1 VTAAGYRCEIDA
13 ELQAATEQL
22 QSHDWVRCAMVI
34 PPQAAASIR
43 ATIVVVPSEAG
54 VKVLRRHGKRF
65 LVHRWEQQV
74 GAGDGIHWA
83 LLNDLPASG
92 AAVLERLHETRLFP
106 RILGDAKAAAHEIEL
121 LVEVPYD
128 LDIFEG
134 HFPSI
139 PIVPGVVQVGWAV
152 NAARSRL
159 GLSGR
164 FLSLEKIKFR
174 RIVRPGDRL
183 LLKLQ
188 YDPRRAQLRFR
199 FSDGSTLVS
208 SGEVLLAVADA

>member
-1 VTAAGYRCEIDA
+1 MTAVGSSCAIDA

-22 QSHDWVRCAMVI
+22 QTHDWVRCAMVV
-34 PPQAAASIR
+34 PAQAAASFR
-43 ATIVVVPSEAG
+43 ATIIVVPSEAG
-54 VKVLRRHGKRF
+54 VKVLRRHGKGF
-65 LVHRWEQQV
+65 LVRQWERQV
-74 GAGDGIHWA
+74 GTGEGIHWA

-92 AAVLERLHETRLFP
+92 EAAHARLHEARSFP
-106 RILGDAKAAAHEIEL
+106 RVLGDATAAANAIEL
-121 LVEVPYD
+121 HVEVPYD

-134 HFPSI
+134 HFPAI

-152 NAARSRL
+152 NAARTRL

-164 FLSLEKIKFR
+164 FAALEKIKFR

-188 YDPRRAQLRFR
+188 YEPQRAQLRFR
-199 FSDGSTLVS
+199 FSDDDTLVS
-208 SGEVLLAVADA
+208 SGEVLLAVTNA